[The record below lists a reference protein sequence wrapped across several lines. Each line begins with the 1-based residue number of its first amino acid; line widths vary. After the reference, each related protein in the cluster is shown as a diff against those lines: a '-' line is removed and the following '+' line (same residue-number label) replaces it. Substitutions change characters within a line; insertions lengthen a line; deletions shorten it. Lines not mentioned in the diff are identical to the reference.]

1 MPTKLSS
8 RPLPVVFL
16 WHMHQPEYRDPRDGV
31 YQQPWTYLH
40 AIKDYADMAAHL
52 ERWPGARLVVN
63 FVPILLEQLEDYA
76 AQIDS
81 YQRSRQV
88 ADLRDPLLVS
98 LAEPGALVGDQ
109 RLVVIEA
116 LLRANRARMI
126 DRFEP
131 FARLVETADALL
143 QTQDPGGYVSD
154 AFIGDLSTWYHLA
167 WCGETL
173 RQSDPVVAELLD
185 REGGFDAESRQAL
198 LGVIGETIGGL
209 FDRFRALAD
218 RGQIELSMTPYAHPI
233 TPLLQDLRAGLEA
246 EPGAPQPLAESYPG
260 GDQRCRW
267 HIEHGRAVFQRLLG
281 RDPAGCWPAEGAI
294 SDATCRLL
302 DQAGFAWAASGQ
314 QVLRNSLNHAHQT
327 LHCDHQV
334 YARPGQ
340 ELRLFFRDDGLSDRI
355 GFDYQNW
362 HADDAV
368 EDLVHH
374 LVSIADT
381 CDHLG
386 VEAPLVPI
394 ILDGEN
400 AWEHYPDNGFWL
412 LDGLYKQLSAH
423 PRIEMTTF
431 SSFLEAKPPAVE
443 LDALVAGS
451 WVYGNLATWVGETA
465 KNRAWDRLVDARQ
478 AYLDAE
484 SEGEWDEDMQMR
496 NGLQLAVCEG
506 SDWFWW
512 FGEDN
517 PAEATRDF
525 DRLFRLQL
533 ARLYELIDVPVPAV
547 LDEPISV
554 PTHDAN
560 QVTGGGTMRRGQA

>member
-1 MPTKLSS
+1 MPTTLPS

-52 ERWPGARLVVN
+52 ERWPDARVVVN

-76 AQIDS
+76 TQIEAYRRGGDVS
-81 YQRSRQV
+81 E
-88 ADLRDPLLVS
+88 LRDPLLVS
-98 LAEPGALVGDQ
+98 LAEPGALTGEQ
-109 RLVVIEA
+109 RLGVLEA
-116 LLRANRARMI
+116 LLRANRERLI
-126 DRFEP
+126 ERFAP
-131 FARLVETADALL
+131 FARLVETAEALL
-143 QTQDPGGYVSD
+143 QSRDPAGYASD
-154 AFIGDLSTWYHLA
+154 AFIGDLSVWYHLA

-173 RQSDPVVAELLD
+173 RQTNPIISGLLEH
-185 REGGFDAESRQAL
+185 EGGFDAESRRAL
-198 LGVIGETIGGL
+198 LGVIGETVGGL
-209 FDRFRALAD
+209 FDRFAALAD

-233 TPLLQDLRAGLEA
+233 TPLLQDLRAGREA
-246 EPGAPQPLAESYPG
+246 EPGAPQPQAGDYPDG
-260 GDQRCRW
+260 EQRSRW
-267 HIEHGRAVFQRLLG
+267 HIERGRAVFRRLLG
-281 RDPAGCWPAEGAI
+281 REPAGCWPAEGAI
-294 SDATCRLL
+294 SDATCHLL

-314 QVLRNSLNHAHQT
+314 QVLRNSLNQAHQT

-334 YARPGQ
+334 YGRPGQ
-340 ELRLFFRDDGLSDRI
+340 GLRLFFRDDGLSDRI

-368 EDLVHH
+368 DDLVHH
-374 LVSIADT
+374 LVSIAGT

-386 VEAPLVPI
+386 VEMPLVPI

-412 LDGLYKQLSAH
+412 LDGLYKHLSAH

-431 SSFLEAKPPAVE
+431 SAFLEKEPPAVE
-443 LDALVAGS
+443 LKALVAGS
-451 WVYGNLATWVGETA
+451 WVYGNLATWVGEPA
-465 KNRAWDRLVDARQ
+465 KNRAWDRLVEARQ
-478 AYLDAE
+478 AYVDAE
-484 SEGEWDEDMQMR
+484 SAGDWDQSTRAR
-496 NGLQLAVCEG
+496 NAQQLAVCEG

-525 DRLFRLQL
+525 DRLFRLHL
-533 ARLYELIDVPVPAV
+533 ARLYELIGMAVPAG

-554 PTHDAN
+554 PSDVPGR
-560 QVTGGGTMRRGQA
+560 VTGGGTMRRGRA